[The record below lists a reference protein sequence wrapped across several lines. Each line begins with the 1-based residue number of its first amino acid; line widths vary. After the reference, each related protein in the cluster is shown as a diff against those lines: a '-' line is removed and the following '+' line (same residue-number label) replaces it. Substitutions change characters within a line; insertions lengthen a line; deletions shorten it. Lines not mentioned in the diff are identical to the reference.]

1 MINLGNK
8 FVEKEKTVDGKAVSV
23 KVNITSQETNYGSV
37 QVLFD
42 EIKRDILL
50 VAKHLQQV

>member
-8 FVEKEKTVDGKAVSV
+8 FVEKEKTLDGKAVSV

-42 EIKRDILL
+42 EIKTFTTSIAL
-50 VAKHLQQV
+50 

>member
-8 FVEKEKTVDGKAVSV
+8 FVEKEKTVDGKAISV

-50 VAKHLQQV
+50 VAKHLQPV

>member
-8 FVEKEKTVDGKAVSV
+8 FVEKEKTLDGKAVSV

-42 EIKRDILL
+42 EMKRDILL
-50 VAKHLQQV
+50 VAKHLQPV

>member
-8 FVEKEKTVDGKAVSV
+8 FVEKEKTLDGKAVSV

-50 VAKHLQQV
+50 VVKYLQPV

>member
-8 FVEKEKTVDGKAVSV
+8 FVEKEKTVHGKAVSV

-42 EIKRDILL
+42 EIKTFTTSIAL
-50 VAKHLQQV
+50 

>member
-8 FVEKEKTVDGKAVSV
+8 FVEKEKTLDGKAVSV

-50 VAKHLQQV
+50 VAKHLQPV

>member
-8 FVEKEKTVDGKAVSV
+8 FVEKEKTLDGKAVSV
-23 KVNITSQETNYGSV
+23 KVNITSQETNNGSV

-50 VAKHLQQV
+50 VAKHLQPV